1 MWHLEEV
8 CEDVQEFVPKHDVRK
23 QFHLLDVPPLSL
35 ALLGVASCEIL
46 PENGTVTQFER
57 GDCVIVVHSCS
68 KFLWMACNFNSN
80 GRKEKWFATHHYQC
94 MDFLHRVGELWR
106 P

>member
-1 MWHLEEV
+1 LQSLGHSRDKGLLIHKYQGGMMWNLEEV

-46 PENGTVTQFER
+46 PENGTVTQFE
-57 GDCVIVVHSCS
+57 GGHCVIVVHSCS
-68 KFLWMACNFNSN
+68 KFLWMACKF
-80 GRKEKWFATHHYQC
+80 
-94 MDFLHRVGELWR
+94 
-106 P
+106 